1 MRSEDC
7 ISMDMAPVT
16 KLELFVGRSWI
27 LAVYGRYPSA
37 STATAGTAT
46 AWRPLIGKNAR
57 REKDQVGC
65 SLPKNEV
72 DTWVKSQLDSA
83 DSKTRD

>member
-1 MRSEDC
+1 MRSEDG

-16 KLELFVGRSWI
+16 KLELFIGRSWI

-46 AWRPLIGKNAR
+46 A
-57 REKDQVGC
+57 
-65 SLPKNEV
+65 
-72 DTWVKSQLDSA
+72 
-83 DSKTRD
+83 